1 MELSYKRRVFENKFS
16 HKKSIDIF
24 INFINFFM
32 LENNFLMTTF

>member
-1 MELSYKRRVFENKFS
+1 MELTNKKRIFENKFS